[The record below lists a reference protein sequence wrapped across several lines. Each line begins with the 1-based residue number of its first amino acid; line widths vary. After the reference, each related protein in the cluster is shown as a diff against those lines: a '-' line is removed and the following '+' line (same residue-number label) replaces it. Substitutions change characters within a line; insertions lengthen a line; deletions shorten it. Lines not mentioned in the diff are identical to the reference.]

1 MVASSIVGRLL
12 ALREE
17 SGLTQG
23 DVAARM
29 GTSQPVIARLEAGG
43 RDPRLSTLERYAR
56 ALGADLEV
64 RRSTTAAV
72 GSAARLAERIR
83 DRLSTSAESATA
95 TFREV
100 IQFLDD
106 TKTLSG
112 DELGAA
118 VRQEPLSTGD
128 RRWDAAVAA
137 AVDWAASIHG
147 VDSPSWTGSPRR
159 RLRGAGWVLTHHEGL
174 HAVVRADTPVEF
186 SRHGVYVDRASLT
199 SV

>member
-1 MVASSIVGRLL
+1 MAAPIVEQLVS
-12 ALREE
+12 LREVA
-17 SGLTQG
+17 GLTQG

-56 ALGADLEV
+56 SLGADIEI
-64 RRSTTAAV
+64 RRSTPAAV
-72 GSAARLAERIR
+72 GTAARLADRIR
-83 DRLSTSAESATA
+83 DRLSKAEPATT

-106 TKTLSG
+106 VNELSN
-112 DELGAA
+112 EEVAAA

-128 RRWDAAVAA
+128 RRWDALVAA
-137 AVDWAASIHG
+137 AVDWAVSTVGITAPH
-147 VDSPSWTGSPRR
+147 WTRSSRR
-159 RLRGAGWVLTHHEGL
+159 KLPAPGWVLTPHRRL
-174 HAVVRADTPVEF
+174 HALVRDATPIEF
-186 SRHGVYVDRASLT
+186 SRHGVYVDRASLA